1 MKRPVKQSDGLYHI
15 KGKTYKQ
22 VRGSRVQ
29 VWNRNAYKTEG
40 GLLRSEL
47 VKSHGRIVSL
57 KKHKTAKKE
66 LRLQKYG
73 YFAKKGQF
81 GYVKKNVSLKKR
93 GTKKRR
99 GGGDDV
105 GSESNTEGNF
115 DESRVQED
123 ANMEQPIN
131 V

>member
-1 MKRPVKQSDGLYHI
+1 
-15 KGKTYKQ
+15 
-22 VRGSRVQ
+22 
-29 VWNRNAYKTEG
+29 
-40 GLLRSEL
+40 
-47 VKSHGRIVSL
+47 L
-57 KKHKTAKKE
+57 KKHKTSKKE

-99 GGGDDV
+99 GG
-105 GSESNTEGNF
+105 ESNTEIPSNF

-123 ANMEQPIN
+123 ANMEQPVN